1 MPPCRRNAGGVGLF
15 ASRPRKRVYNFYTLL
30 RALRCNPSRLAFHK
44 YFLFWLEVFLGL
56 FRLHGVCLWLL
67 NVGPSGLG
75 RLWVVFTM
83 GYAHGYWIS
92 ALQAL
97 EVLFVTYYYS
107 MGDAH
112 GYQMCALLALK
123 VVFWNFNFFIL
134 LFQRKCPLLLHVGP
148 SGLEGC
154 VLNFDCILYYLGDP
168 HDYYISGL
176 QDLGVIILFY
186 KYLPIK
192 YKYFVLTPYQL
203 NGKKNPLTLI

>member
-1 MPPCRRNAGGVGLF
+1 MVIKCRPFRPWEIVGC
-15 ASRPRKRVYNFYTLL
+15 FY
-30 RALRCNPSRLAFHK
+30 H
-44 YFLFWLEVFLGL
+44 GL
-56 FRLHGVCLWLL
+56 CPWLL
-67 NVGPSGLG
+67 DIGPSGLG
-75 RLWVVFTM
+75 GSVWEF
-83 GYAHGYWIS
+83 
-92 ALQAL
+92 
-97 EVLFVTYYYS
+97 LFFTYYYS

-134 LFQRKCPLLLHVGP
+134 LFQRKCPLLLDVGP

>member
-1 MPPCRRNAGGVGLF
+1 M
-15 ASRPRKRVYNFYTLL
+15 
-30 RALRCNPSRLAFHK
+30 
-44 YFLFWLEVFLGL
+44 
-56 FRLHGVCLWLL
+56 
-67 NVGPSGLG
+67 
-75 RLWVVFTM
+75 
-83 GYAHGYWIS
+83 S

-97 EVLFVTYYYS
+97 GDCGLFLPWAMPMANGYRPFRPWWFCLGIFIFYILYS

-134 LFQRKCPLLLHVGP
+134 LFQRKCPLLLDVGP

-192 YKYFVLTPYQL
+192 YKYFVLTP
-203 NGKKNPLTLI
+203 